1 MLQKLLSI
9 VTSALVLTTCSFAA
23 VWAPDSLRPAAVS
36 PDSITVDPVLDY
48 PSLYKNLVYPEK
60 ARRASVEGP
69 MEIKALVDTTGRIV
83 EHYYVVSLGPLFEKN
98 VNSALA
104 MTTFTP
110 ARKKNGEAAAVWVII
125 PLKFKFTQPDTTSQL
140 NYHEMVI
147 KGLTTLMDADD
158 DNEADYIYL
167 RGKEFFMNANYDE
180 AIEDYKR
187 YSQLISTNRK
197 EYYEQVFLKRV
208 TENLWKDS
216 SYSDS
221 LAQRAEDLSDS
232 YLYKQAIELSTYI
245 LKKQTN
251 HVGALSTLATSY
263 SKLKKYSEA
272 LDVYKKILTIYPDS
286 AYFIHKVA
294 WNCYRINQFKD
305 CIEYSQRALK
315 INPKNVS
322 GRYRIALSHLRLGN
336 INEAIKEYKEAWAMD
351 AAANSDESSTGAIKD
366 LKAVIHDKQHVEEC
380 KQILRE
386 VFKLTD
392 VQILTLW

>member
-23 VWAPDSLRPAAVS
+23 VWAPDSLRPVAVS

-147 KGLTTLMDADD
+147 NGLTTLMDVDD
-158 DNEADYIYL
+158 DNEADYLYL
-167 RGKEFFMNANYDE
+167 RGKQFYQNGNYDE

-187 YSQLISTNRK
+187 YSQLVSTNKK
-197 EYYEQVFLKRV
+197 EYYEQIFLKRV
-208 TENLWKDS
+208 TDNLWKDS
-216 SYSDS
+216 SSIDS
-221 LAQRAEDLSDS
+221 LATRAWALSDV

-245 LKKQTN
+245 LKKNSN
-251 HVGALSTLATSY
+251 HSGALYTLATAY
-263 SKLKKYSEA
+263 TALKNYPRAIEI
-272 LDVYKKILTIYPDS
+272 YKKLLTIYPDNPL
-286 AYFIHKVA
+286 FLNEIA
-294 WNCYRINQFKD
+294 WNFYHVNQFKD
-305 CIEYSQRALK
+305 CIEYSQKALK
-315 INPKNVS
+315 INPQQVS
-322 GRYRIALSHLRLGN
+322 GRYRIALSYLRLGN
-336 INEAIKEYKEAWAMD
+336 LNEALIEYKEAWKMD
-351 AAANSDESSTGAIKD
+351 AAANSEDIGKGAIKD
-366 LKAVIHDKQHVEEC
+366 LKALIHDRKHVEES

-386 VFKLTD
+386 VFKLTE